1 MSQFICFLSRHTTIE
16 SSRFNKPQTPAA
28 WLSRRYFRSHMTLKR
43 RGPFCVCRVELCR
56 FPKSPKN
63 VCSNTARDFLGFT
76 AFESAVQTSGKEGVG
91 VASDAYKRAVVEFT
105 AVGPSPVCAWGTSV
119 NRNPK
124 KTSAVWRT
132 PKSPPPKTTGN

>member
-1 MSQFICFLSRHTTIE
+1 MARVLKPAPIALYFPGSVTCPGGHVQESAHAFSFLGGLFGVRH
-16 SSRFNKPQTPAA
+16 
-28 WLSRRYFRSHMTLKR
+28 
-43 RGPFCVCRVELCR
+43 
-56 FPKSPKN
+56 
-63 VCSNTARDFLGFT
+63 TARDFLGFT

-105 AVGPSPVCAWGTSV
+105 AVGPSPVCPWGTSV

-132 PKSPPPKTTGN
+132 PKSPPPPKPPETESMSVSDSR